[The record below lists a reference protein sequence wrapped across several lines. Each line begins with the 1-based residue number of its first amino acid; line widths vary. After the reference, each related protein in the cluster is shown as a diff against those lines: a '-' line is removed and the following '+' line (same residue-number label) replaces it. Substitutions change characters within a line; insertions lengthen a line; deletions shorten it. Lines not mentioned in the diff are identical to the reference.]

1 MNAEGLR
8 HQSACSSPVGR
19 KMLRHYP
26 TCRGMD
32 EKCWRFS
39 VSSKLLK
46 FRYRTKNA
54 STSSNLSR
62 YAQEM
67 VKVFKLLKLGIGRWM
82 HQHHPACRG
91 MHKKWWRSLNYW
103 SSVSGRW
110 MLQHHPACRGMG
122 EKCCRSSA
130 SISMLTTG
138 RTKNSST
145 SSNLSR
151 LGRGMLT
158 VFGMINDII
167 VGLSEV
173 KRGDHRN
180 TIILYDWT
188 VTPLHY
194 LQLFLYHG
202 GR

>member
-1 MNAEGLR
+1 MLKVFAINQHVQARWDEKCFDIIQLVAVWTRSAEGFQCLPNCW
-8 HQSACSSPVGR
+8 SFGLGR
-19 KMLRHYP
+19 KML
-26 TCRGMD
+26 
-32 EKCWRFS
+32 
-39 VSSKLLK
+39 
-46 FRYRTKNA
+46 
-54 STSSNLSR
+54 
-62 YAQEM
+62 
-67 VKVFKLLKLGIGRWM
+67 
-82 HQHHPACRG
+82 QHHPTCRG

-173 KRGDHRN
+173 KRGDHCN